1 VGVVTTAIAREATV
15 LTVVRPR
22 VLAFEDVPLS
32 LGDTDVVIETLAS
45 GISAGTEL
53 TLYRGTNPY
62 LSKRWDGERR
72 LFHDDGAASLTYP
85 VRTLG
90 YEEVGRVV
98 AIGAAAEGEA
108 GVAVGDLVFGTWGH
122 RTHHVMPVAEALRR
136 RLPRGL
142 EARLGIFSHI
152 GAIALNGVHDAQISI
167 GDTVAV
173 FGLGVPGQIVAQ
185 LATRAGARVVGVD
198 LVPAR
203 LRLAVETGAVAVAVD
218 PREASAAETIK
229 ALTDGRG
236 ADVAIEVSGSA
247 RALHEAIRSVAYSSV
262 VVAMGFL
269 QGDAVG
275 LALGEEFHHNRVT
288 LRCSQISGVAP
299 ERAHR
304 WDRLRLARTALELQA
319 DGALDLRPLISHVVP
334 FREAPAAFAMLD
346 ESPHEAMQV
355 VLDFEGA
362 A

>member
-1 VGVVTTAIAREATV
+1 VTTTVAQQATV
-15 LTVVRPR
+15 LTVAGPR
-22 VLAFEDVPLS
+22 ELVFEEVPLA
-32 LGDTDVVIETLAS
+32 LGERDVLVETLAS

-72 LFHDDGAASLTYP
+72 LFREEGTPSLTYP

-98 AIGAAAEGEA
+98 ALGAAAEG
-108 GVAVGDLVFGTWGH
+108 VAVGELVFGTWGH
-122 RTHHVMPVAEALRR
+122 RTHHVMPVEEAARR

-142 EARLGIFSHI
+142 EPRLGIFSHI

-198 LVPAR
+198 LVPSR
-203 LRLAVETGAVAVAVD
+203 LRLAVETGAVAVAID
-218 PREASAAETIK
+218 PREASPAETIK

-247 RALHEAIRSVAYSSV
+247 RALHEAIRSVAFSSV

-269 QGDAVG
+269 QGDAIG

-304 WDRLRLARTALELQA
+304 WDRVRLARTALELQA
-319 DGALDLRPLISHVVP
+319 DGALDLRPLVSHVVP

-346 ESPHEAMQV
+346 ASPHEAMQV
-355 VLDFEGA
+355 VLDFGGA